1 LTGKAVEEGLGL
13 IVQEINPEIRNRFET
28 GISEGVIITNVAPG
42 GTAATAGL
50 EPGDVIL
57 EINKNKVSNLDNYK
71 KSMDSVSE
79 GQNVLFL
86 IQRGS
91 NTIYVALK
99 LEGGKGGDG
108 KG

>member
-13 IVQEINPEIRNRFET
+13 IVQEITPQVQGMFET
-28 GISEGVIITNVAPG
+28 NISKGVIITNVVPG
-42 GTAATAGL
+42 SIASDAGL

-57 EINKNKVSNLDNYK
+57 EINKNKISNLDNYK
-71 KSMDSVSE
+71 KSMDSITE

-86 IQRGS
+86 IQRGA

-99 LEGGKGGDG
+99 FEGGDG